1 MIMRI
6 SGRSLLEPGSSSDTG
21 IRRYLGMKYKGD
33 YREIMKTLN
42 LALILLLL
50 LVLAGCAASSS
61 NYTYQA
67 NQEVPEGKGLF
78 SGEDG
83 EFTLYKK

>member
-1 MIMRI
+1 
-6 SGRSLLEPGSSSDTG
+6 
-21 IRRYLGMKYKGD
+21 
-33 YREIMKTLN
+33 MKTLN
-42 LALILLLL
+42 LALILLML

-61 NYTYQA
+61 NYTYHS
-67 NQEVPEGKGLF
+67 NREIPEGKGLF